1 MSIKKKKNMKTINVT
16 RILVIALLVGFISTF
31 SAYAESPAAISAR
44 NIRQK
49 FVQAVQNPEDLST
62 IPASGEAT
70 VLFTVKDDGTVDIKK
85 LEATNDEV
93 ANYVKDKI
101 SAVPCQDIMNLY
113 NQYYKVKFTFRQD

>member
-1 MSIKKKKNMKTINVT
+1 MKTINVT